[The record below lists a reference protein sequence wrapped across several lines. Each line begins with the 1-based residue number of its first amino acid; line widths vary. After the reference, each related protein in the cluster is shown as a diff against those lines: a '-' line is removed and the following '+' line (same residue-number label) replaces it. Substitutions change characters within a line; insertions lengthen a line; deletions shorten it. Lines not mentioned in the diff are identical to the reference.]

1 MGARPM
7 TPISTI
13 IMAGGMGTRMRSPQP
28 KVLHELCGLP
38 MLAWVARAARAAGAE
53 DVVVVAGPETA
64 EPIAAALADV
74 RVVVQSPANG
84 TGHAVMVG
92 LEGVPASAE
101 RVVVLSGDTP
111 LIEAATIRHAI
122 EACAGEAGAALVSAR
137 LAPPHAYGRV
147 VRDDRGRVSRIVE
160 ARDATPEELAL
171 DEFNVGL
178 YCFRRDALAA
188 ALPRLTPHN
197 AQGELYLTDVM
208 GLLAADG
215 RPAVAVDE
223 PAPATGEGVNTMV
236 ELAERE
242 AALRAR
248 ILREHMLAGVR
259 IVDPAT
265 TYVDGGVQLAPGC
278 RLEPNVM
285 LRGTTSVGTGTV
297 IGPHV
302 MVDDGAIGERCKI
315 GPFAYLRPGCTLAE
329 GAQVGRFVEL
339 KNTSLGERAKVPHL
353 SYVGDAEVGA
363 GSNLGASTI
372 TANYDG
378 RNKHRTT
385 IGEGVSTMVHSTLVA
400 PVTIGDGAYVAAGSV
415 ITDDVEAG
423 ALAIARP
430 RQTNKPGYA
439 ARVEAR
445 RKEEH
450 Q

>member
-1 MGARPM
+1 MAA
-7 TPISTI
+7 ISTI
-13 IMAGGMGTRMRSPQP
+13 IMAGGMGTRMRSPLP

-38 MLAWVARAARAAGAE
+38 MLAWVARAAREAGAG
-53 DVVVVAGPETA
+53 DVIVVAGPETA
-64 EPIAAALADV
+64 EPIAAALPDV

-92 LEGVPASAE
+92 MEAVPATSE
-101 RVVVLSGDTP
+101 LVVVLSGDTP
-111 LIEAATIRHAI
+111 LIEPATVQRAIAACTGD
-122 EACAGEAGAALVSAR
+122 AGGALVSAR
-137 LAPPHAYGRV
+137 LAPPHAYGRI
-147 VRDDRGRVSRIVE
+147 VRDGARVARIVE

-178 YCFRRDALAA
+178 YCFRREALAA
-188 ALPRLTPHN
+188 ALPRLTAQN
-197 AQGELYLTDVM
+197 AQGELYLTDVI
-208 GLLAADG
+208 GLLAEDG
-215 RPAVAVDE
+215 AAAVAVDE
-223 PAPATGEGVNTMV
+223 PAPETAEGVNTLA

-242 AALRAR
+242 AALRRR
-248 ILREHMLAGVR
+248 ILHAHMLAGVR

-265 TYVDGGVQLAPGC
+265 AYVDGDVRLEPGC

-285 LRGTTSVGTGTV
+285 LRGATSVGAGSV
-297 IGPHV
+297 IGPNA
-302 MVDDGAIGERCKI
+302 MIDDGAVGERCRV
-315 GPFAYLRPGCTLAE
+315 GPFAYLRPGCTLGD

-339 KNTSLGERAKVPHL
+339 KNTSLGEGAKVPHL
-353 SYVGDAEVGA
+353 SYVGDADVGA

-400 PVTIGDGAYVAAGSV
+400 PVMVGDGAFVAAGSV
-415 ITDDVEAG
+415 ITEDVEPG

-430 RQTNKPGYA
+430 RQTTKPGYA
-439 ARVEAR
+439 QRVEAR
-445 RKEEH
+445 RKEQE

>member
-1 MGARPM
+1 MAAI
-7 TPISTI
+7 TTI
-13 IMAGGMGTRMRSPQP
+13 IMAGGLGTRMRSPLP

-38 MLAWVARAARAAGAE
+38 MLAWVERAAREAGAE
-53 DVVVVAGPETA
+53 DVVIVAGPETA
-64 EPIAAALADV
+64 EQIAAALPDC

-84 TGHAVMVG
+84 TGDAVRVG
-92 LEGVPASAE
+92 MQAVPAEAE

-111 LIEAATIRHAI
+111 LIEAETVRRAI
-122 EACAGEAGAALVSAR
+122 AACADGIGGALVSAR

-147 VRDDRGRVSRIVE
+147 VRDGDRVARIVE

-178 YCFRRDALAA
+178 YCFQRAALAA
-188 ALPRLTPHN
+188 ALRRLSPQN
-197 AQGELYLTDVM
+197 AQGELYLTDVIA
-208 GLLAADG
+208 LLAEGGAA
-215 RPAVAVDE
+215 AVAVDE
-223 PAPATGEGVNTMV
+223 PAPETGEGVNTLA

-242 AALRAR
+242 AGLRAR
-248 ILREHMLAGVR
+248 ILRDHMLAGVR

-265 TYVDGGVQLAPGC
+265 TYVDGGVRLEAGS
-278 RLEPNVM
+278 RLEPHVI
-285 LRGTTSVGTGTV
+285 LRGATTVGAGSVL
-297 IGPHV
+297 GPYA
-302 MVDDGAIGERCKI
+302 MVDDGTIGQSCRV
-315 GPFAYLRPGCTLAE
+315 GPFAYLRPGCTLAD

-353 SYVGDAEVGA
+353 SYLGDTDVGA

-378 RNKHRTT
+378 QRKHRTT

-415 ITDDVEAG
+415 ITDDVEPG

-430 RQTNKPGYA
+430 RQTTKPGYA
-439 ARVEAR
+439 ARVAAR
-445 RKEEH
+445 RKEGEH
-450 Q
+450 

>member
-1 MGARPM
+1 MAA
-7 TPISTI
+7 ISTI
-13 IMAGGMGTRMRSPQP
+13 IMAGGLGTRMRSPLP

-38 MLAWVARAARAAGAE
+38 MLAWVVLAAREAGAA

-64 EPIAAALADV
+64 EAIAAALPDV

-92 LEGVPASAE
+92 LEAVPAEAR

-111 LIEAATIRHAI
+111 LIEPETIRRAI
-122 EACAGEAGAALVSAR
+122 GACSGGAGAALVSAR
-137 LAPPHAYGRV
+137 LAPPHAYGRI
-147 VRDDRGRVSRIVE
+147 VRDGEHVARIVE
-160 ARDATPEELAL
+160 ARDASPEELAL

-178 YCFRRDALAA
+178 YSFQHAALAA
-188 ALPRLTPHN
+188 ALPRLTPQN
-197 AQGELYLTDVM
+197 AQGELYLTDVIA
-208 GLLAADG
+208 LLAADG
-215 RPAVAVDE
+215 SPAVAVDE
-223 PAPATGEGVNTMV
+223 PAFETAEGVNTLA

-242 AALRAR
+242 AALRRR
-248 ILREHMLAGVR
+248 ILLDHMLAGVR

-265 TYVDGGVQLAPGC
+265 TYVDAGVQLAPGC
-278 RLEPNVM
+278 RIEPNVM
-285 LRGTTSVGTGTV
+285 LRGATSIGAGSV
-297 IGPHV
+297 IGPNA
-302 MVDDGAIGERCKI
+302 MVDDGTIGEGCRV

-339 KNTSLGERAKVPHL
+339 KNTNLGERAKVPHL
-353 SYVGDAEVGA
+353 SYVGDADVGA

-430 RQTNKPGYA
+430 RQTTKPGYA
-439 ARVEAR
+439 ARVDAR
-445 RKEEH
+445 RKDE
-450 Q
+450 QQ

>member
-1 MGARPM
+1 MGAEPM

-13 IMAGGMGTRMRSPQP
+13 IMAGGMGTRMRSPLP

-38 MLAWVARAARAAGAE
+38 MLAWVARAAREAGAE
-53 DVVVVAGPETA
+53 DVVVVTSPETA
-64 EPIAAALADV
+64 EPIAAALPEV
-74 RVVVQSPANG
+74 RVAVQSPANG

-92 LEGVPASAE
+92 LEAVPASSE

-111 LIEAATIRHAI
+111 LIEPGTIRRAI
-122 EACAGEAGAALVSAR
+122 EACSGAAGGALVSAR

-147 VRDDRGRVSRIVE
+147 VRDGDRVARIVE
-160 ARDATPEELAL
+160 ARDASAHELAI

-188 ALPRLTPHN
+188 ALSRLTSHN
-197 AQGELYLTDVM
+197 AQGELYLTDVVA
-208 GLLAADG
+208 LIAADG
-215 RPAVAVDE
+215 ASAVAVDE
-223 PAPATGEGVNTMV
+223 PAPETAEGVNTLV

-242 AALRAR
+242 ARLRAR
-248 ILREHMLAGVR
+248 ILRDHMLAGVR
-259 IVDPAT
+259 VVDPAT
-265 TYVDGGVQLAPGC
+265 TYVDGTVELAEGC

-285 LRGTTSVGTGTV
+285 LRGSTTVGAGSVL
-297 IGPHV
+297 GPHV
-302 MVDDGAIGERCKI
+302 MIDDSTIGERCKV

-339 KNTSLGERAKVPHL
+339 KNAGLGAGAKVPHL
-353 SYVGDAEVGA
+353 SYIGDADIGA

-378 RNKHRTT
+378 HDKHRTT
-385 IGEGVSTMVHSTLVA
+385 IGEDVKTSVHSSLIA
-400 PVTIGDGAYVAAGSV
+400 PVTIGDGAIVAAGSV

-430 RQTNKPGYA
+430 RQTTKPGYA
-439 ARVEAR
+439 ERAGAR
-445 RKEEH
+445 RKEG
-450 Q
+450 QQ

>member
-1 MGARPM
+1 MAA
-7 TPISTI
+7 ISTI
-13 IMAGGMGTRMRSPQP
+13 IMAGGLGTRMRSPLP

-64 EPIAAALADV
+64 EAIAAALPDV

-84 TGHAVMVG
+84 TGDAVRVG
-92 LEGVPASAE
+92 LEAVPAEAE

-111 LIEAATIRHAI
+111 LIEPDTVRRAI
-122 EACAGEAGAALVSAR
+122 EACTGGVGGALVSGR
-137 LAPPHAYGRV
+137 LEPPHAYGRV
-147 VRDDRGRVSRIVE
+147 VRDGDHVARVVE
-160 ARDATPEELAL
+160 ARDAGPEELAL
-171 DEFNVGL
+171 NEFNVGL

-188 ALPRLTPHN
+188 ALPRLAAHN
-197 AQGELYLTDVM
+197 AQGELYLTDVI

-215 RPAVAVDE
+215 RGAVAVDE
-223 PAPATGEGVNTMV
+223 PAPETGEGVNTLA

-242 AALRAR
+242 AGLRAR
-248 ILREHMLAGVR
+248 ILRDHMLAGVR

-265 TYVDGGVQLAPGC
+265 TYVDGGVCLEPGC
-278 RLEPNVM
+278 RLEPHVM
-285 LRGTTSVGTGTV
+285 LRGATTVGAGSV
-297 IGPHV
+297 IGPYA
-302 MVDDGAIGERCKI
+302 MIDDGTIGESCRV

-353 SYVGDAEVGA
+353 SYLGDTDVGA

-378 RNKHRTT
+378 RRKHRTT
-385 IGEGVSTMVHSTLVA
+385 IGKGVSTMVHSTLVA
-400 PVTIGDGAYVAAGSV
+400 PITIGDGAYVAAGSV
-415 ITDDVEAG
+415 ITEDVEPG

-430 RQTNKPGYA
+430 RQTTKPGYA
-439 ARVEAR
+439 ARVDAR
-445 RKEEH
+445 RKEGEH
-450 Q
+450 

>member
-1 MGARPM
+1 MAA
-7 TPISTI
+7 ISTI
-13 IMAGGMGTRMRSPQP
+13 IMAGGLGTRMRSPLP

-38 MLAWVARAARAAGAE
+38 MLAWVAKAAREAGAD
-53 DVVVVAGPETA
+53 DVIVVAGPETA
-64 EPIAAALADV
+64 APIAAALPSV

-92 LEGVPASAE
+92 LEAVPASSE
-101 RVVVLSGDTP
+101 LVVVLSGDTP
-111 LIEAATIRHAI
+111 LIEPETVRRAI
-122 EACAGEAGAALVSAR
+122 DACAGDAGGALVSAR

-147 VRDDRGRVSRIVE
+147 VRDGPHVARIVE
-160 ARDATPEELAL
+160 ARDASPEELAL

-178 YCFRRDALAA
+178 YCFRRAALAA
-188 ALPRLTPHN
+188 ALPRLTAQN
-197 AQGELYLTDVM
+197 AQGELYLTDAI

-215 RPAVAVDE
+215 TPAVAVDE
-223 PAPATGEGVNTMV
+223 PAPETAEGVNTLA

-248 ILREHMLAGVR
+248 ILHAHMLAGVR

-265 TYVDGGVQLAPGC
+265 AYVDDGVRLAPGS

-285 LRGTTSVGTGTV
+285 LRGATSVGAGSV
-297 IGPHV
+297 IGPNA
-302 MVDDGAIGERCKI
+302 MIDGGTIGDGCRV
-315 GPFAYLRPGCTLAE
+315 GPFAYLRPGCTLAD

-339 KNTSLGERAKVPHL
+339 KNTSLGEGAKVPHL
-353 SYVGDAEVGA
+353 SYVGDADVGA

-385 IGEGVSTMVHSTLVA
+385 IGEGVSTSVHSTLVA
-400 PVTIGDGAYVAAGSV
+400 PVTVGDGAYVAAGSV
-415 ITDDVEAG
+415 ITDDVEPG

-430 RQTNKPGYA
+430 RQTTKPGYA
-439 ARVEAR
+439 ERVEAR
-445 RKEEH
+445 RKE
-450 Q
+450 QQQ

>member
-1 MGARPM
+1 
-7 TPISTI
+7 
-13 IMAGGMGTRMRSPQP
+13 
-28 KVLHELCGLP
+28 
-38 MLAWVARAARAAGAE
+38 
-53 DVVVVAGPETA
+53 
-64 EPIAAALADV
+64 
-74 RVVVQSPANG
+74 
-84 TGHAVMVG
+84 
-92 LEGVPASAE
+92 
-101 RVVVLSGDTP
+101 VLSGDTP
-111 LIEAATIRHAI
+111 LIEAETIRRAI
-122 EACAGEAGAALVSAR
+122 AACAGGAGGALVSAR
-137 LAPPHAYGRV
+137 LAPPHAYGRI
-147 VRDDRGRVSRIVE
+147 VREREHVARIVE
-160 ARDATPEELAL
+160 ARDAAPDELAL

-188 ALPRLTPHN
+188 ALPRLTAQN
-197 AQGELYLTDVM
+197 AQGELYLTDTI

-215 RPAVAVDE
+215 SPVVAVDE
-223 PAPATGEGVNTMV
+223 PAFDTAEGVNTLA

-242 AALRAR
+242 ASLRTR

-278 RLEPNVM
+278 RIEPNVM
-285 LRGTTSVGTGTV
+285 LRGATSVAAGSV
-297 IGPHV
+297 IGPYA
-302 MVDDGAIGERCKI
+302 MVDDGTIGESCRV

-353 SYVGDAEVGA
+353 SYIGDADIGA

-400 PVTIGDGAYVAAGSV
+400 PVTVGDGAYVAAGSV
-415 ITDDVEAG
+415 ITEDVEAG

-430 RQTNKPGYA
+430 RQTTKPGYA
-439 ARVEAR
+439 ARVDAR
-445 RKEEH
+445 RKE
-450 Q
+450 QQ

>member
-1 MGARPM
+1 M

-38 MLAWVARAARAAGAE
+38 MLAWVARAAREAGTE

-64 EPIAAALADV
+64 EPIAAALPDV

-84 TGHAVMVG
+84 TGHAVTVG
-92 LEGVPASAE
+92 LEAVPASAE

-111 LIEAATIRHAI
+111 LIEADTIRRAI
-122 EACAGEAGAALVSAR
+122 AACADGVGGALVSAR
-137 LAPPHAYGRV
+137 LAPPHAYGRI
-147 VRDDRGRVSRIVE
+147 VRDGERVARIVE
-160 ARDATPEELAL
+160 ARDATAEELAL

-178 YCFRRDALAA
+178 YCFRREALAA

-197 AQGELYLTDVM
+197 AQGELYLTDVVA
-208 GLLAADG
+208 LLAADG
-215 RPAVAVDE
+215 AGAVAVDE
-223 PAPATGEGVNTMV
+223 PAPETGEGVNTLV

-242 AALRAR
+242 AALRTR
-248 ILREHMLAGVR
+248 ILRDHMLAGVR
-259 IVDPAT
+259 IVDPASA
-265 TYVDGGVQLAPGC
+265 YVDAAVTLAPGC

-285 LRGTTSVGTGTV
+285 LRGATSVGAGSV
-297 IGPHV
+297 IGPNA
-302 MVDDGAIGERCKI
+302 MIDDGAIGEGCRV
-315 GPFAYLRPGCTLAE
+315 GPFAYLRPGCTLAD

-415 ITDDVEAG
+415 ITEDVEAG

-430 RQTNKPGYA
+430 RQTTKPGYA

-445 RKEEH
+445 RKEG
-450 Q
+450 QQ

>member
-1 MGARPM
+1 MAA
-7 TPISTI
+7 ISTI
-13 IMAGGMGTRMRSPQP
+13 IMAGGLGTRMRSPLP

-38 MLAWVARAARAAGAE
+38 MLAWVARAARAAGAD

-64 EPIAAALADV
+64 EAIGAALPDV

-84 TGHAVMVG
+84 TGDAVRVG
-92 LEGVPASAE
+92 LEAVPAEAE

-111 LIEAATIRHAI
+111 LIDPETVRRAIAA
-122 EACAGEAGAALVSAR
+122 CGGGVGGALVSAR

-147 VRDDRGRVSRIVE
+147 VREGERVARIVE
-160 ARDATPEELAL
+160 ARDATPEELVL

-178 YCFRRDALAA
+178 YCFARGPLAA
-188 ALPRLTPHN
+188 ALPRLAPQN

-208 GLLAADG
+208 ELLASDG
-215 RPAVAVDE
+215 CAAVAVDE
-223 PAPATGEGVNTMV
+223 PRPETGEGVNTLA

-242 AALRAR
+242 AGLRAR
-248 ILREHMLAGVR
+248 ILHGHMLAGVR
-259 IVDPAT
+259 IVDPGT
-265 TYVDGGVQLAPGC
+265 TYVDGGVRLEPGC

-285 LRGTTSVGTGTV
+285 LRGDTTIGPQSV
-297 IGPHV
+297 IGPYV
-302 MVDDGAIGERCKI
+302 MIDDGTIGEGCRV
-315 GPFAYLRPGCTLAE
+315 GPFAYLRPGCTLAD

-339 KNTSLGERAKVPHL
+339 KNTTLGERAKVPHL
-353 SYVGDAEVGA
+353 SYLGDAEVGA

-378 RNKHRTT
+378 RRKHRTT

-415 ITDDVEAG
+415 ITDDVEPG

-430 RQTNKPGYA
+430 RQTTKPGYA
-439 ARVEAR
+439 ARVDAR
-445 RKEEH
+445 RKEGDN
-450 Q
+450 

>member
-1 MGARPM
+1 MAA
-7 TPISTI
+7 ISTI
-13 IMAGGMGTRMRSPQP
+13 IMAGGLGTRMRSPLP

-38 MLAWVARAARAAGAE
+38 MLAWVARAAREAGA
-53 DVVVVAGPETA
+53 DDIVIVAGPETA
-64 EPIAAALADV
+64 EPIAAALPDA

-92 LEGVPASAE
+92 LEAVPAGAE

-111 LIEAATIRHAI
+111 LIDSETIRRAI
-122 EACAGEAGAALVSAR
+122 AACDGGAGGALVSAR
-137 LAPPHAYGRV
+137 LAPPHAYGRI
-147 VRDDRGRVSRIVE
+147 VRDGERVARIVE

-188 ALPRLTPHN
+188 ALPRLTAQN
-197 AQGELYLTDVM
+197 AQGELYLTDVI

-215 RPAVAVDE
+215 IAAVAVDE
-223 PAPATGEGVNTMV
+223 PAPETAEGVNTLA

-248 ILREHMLAGVR
+248 ILRDHMLAGVR

-265 TYVDGGVQLAPGC
+265 TYVDGGVVLAPGS
-278 RLEPNVM
+278 RLEPHVM
-285 LRGTTSVGTGTV
+285 LRGATAVGAGSV
-297 IGPHV
+297 IGPYA
-302 MVDDGAIGERCKI
+302 MVDDGTIGEHCKV

-339 KNTSLGERAKVPHL
+339 KNTALGEGAKVPHL
-353 SYVGDAEVGA
+353 SYVGDAEIGA

-415 ITDDVEAG
+415 ITEDVEPG

-439 ARVEAR
+439 AQVEAR
-445 RKEEH
+445 RKEKG

>member
-1 MGARPM
+1 MAA
-7 TPISTI
+7 ISTI
-13 IMAGGMGTRMRSPQP
+13 IMAGGLGTRMRSPLP

-38 MLAWVARAARAAGAE
+38 MLAWVVRAARAAGA
-53 DVVVVAGPETA
+53 DDAIVVAGPETA
-64 EPIAAALADV
+64 EPIAAALRDV

-92 LEGVPASAE
+92 LELVPAEAAL
-101 RVVVLSGDTP
+101 VVVLSGDTP
-111 LIEAATIRHAI
+111 LIEPETVRRVIA
-122 EACAGEAGAALVSAR
+122 ACADGAGGALVSAR

-147 VRDDRGRVSRIVE
+147 VREGDRVARIVE
-160 ARDATPEELAL
+160 ARDASPEELAL

-188 ALPRLTPHN
+188 ALPRLTPQN
-197 AQGELYLTDVM
+197 AQGEFYLTDVI

-215 RPAVAVDE
+215 QAAVAVDE
-223 PAPATGEGVNTMV
+223 PAPQTAEGVNTLA
-236 ELAERE
+236 ELADRE

-259 IVDPAT
+259 VVDPAT
-265 TYVDGGVQLAPGC
+265 TYVDGGVRLAPGC
-278 RLEPNVM
+278 RLEPHVM
-285 LRGTTSVGTGTV
+285 LRGATAVGAGSV
-297 IGPHV
+297 IGPYA
-302 MVDDGAIGERCKI
+302 MIDDGTIGEGCRV

-353 SYVGDAEVGA
+353 SYLGDTEVGA

-400 PVTIGDGAYVAAGSV
+400 PLTIGAGAYIAAGSV
-415 ITDDVEAG
+415 ITDDVEPG

-430 RQTNKPGYA
+430 RQTTKPGYA

-445 RKEEH
+445 RKEEEGK
-450 Q
+450 

>member
-1 MGARPM
+1 MAA
-7 TPISTI
+7 ISTI
-13 IMAGGMGTRMRSPQP
+13 IMAGGLGTRMRSPLP

-38 MLAWVARAARAAGAE
+38 MLAWVVEAAREAGAD

-64 EPIAAALADV
+64 GPIESALAGV

-92 LEGVPASAE
+92 LEAVPAEAE

-111 LIEAATIRHAI
+111 LIDSETIRRAI
-122 EACAGEAGAALVSAR
+122 DACSGGAGGALVSAR
-137 LAPPHAYGRV
+137 LAPPHAYGRI
-147 VRDDRGRVSRIVE
+147 VRDGDHVARIVE
-160 ARDATPEELAL
+160 ARDASPEELAL

-178 YCFRRDALAA
+178 YCFQRDALAA
-188 ALPRLTPHN
+188 ALPHLTAHN
-197 AQGELYLTDVM
+197 AQGELYLTDVI

-215 RPAVAVDE
+215 TPALAVDE
-223 PAPATGEGVNTMV
+223 PAYETAEGVNTLA

-242 AALRAR
+242 AALRRR
-248 ILREHMLAGVR
+248 ILHRHMLAGVR

-265 TYVDGGVQLAPGC
+265 TYVDGGVQLAPGT
-278 RLEPNVM
+278 RIEPHVM
-285 LRGTTSVGTGTV
+285 LRGTTSIGASSV
-297 IGPHV
+297 IGPYA
-302 MVDDGAIGERCKI
+302 MVDDSTIGEHCRV

-339 KNTSLGERAKVPHL
+339 KNTNLGERAKVPHL
-353 SYVGDAEVGA
+353 SYVGDADVGA

-430 RQTNKPGYA
+430 RQTTKPGYA
-439 ARVEAR
+439 ARVDAR
-445 RKEEH
+445 RKDE
-450 Q
+450 QQ

>member
-1 MGARPM
+1 MGAAPM

-13 IMAGGMGTRMRSPQP
+13 IMAGGMGTRMRSPLP

-38 MLAWVARAARAAGAE
+38 MLAWVARAAREAGAE

-64 EPIAAALADV
+64 GPIAAALPGV

-92 LEGVPASAE
+92 LEAVPEDSE

-111 LIEAATIRHAI
+111 LIEAASIRRAI
-122 EACAGEAGAALVSAR
+122 EACGGDAGAALVSAR
-137 LAPPHAYGRV
+137 LAPPHAYGRI
-147 VRDDRGRVSRIVE
+147 VRDGEHVARIVE
-160 ARDATPEELAL
+160 ARDASPAELAL

-178 YCFRRDALAA
+178 YCFMRGPLAV
-188 ALPRLTPHN
+188 ALPRLTAHN
-197 AQGELYLTDVM
+197 AQGELYLTDVVA
-208 GLLAADG
+208 LLAADG
-215 RPAVAVDE
+215 HSAVAVDE
-223 PAPATGEGVNTMV
+223 PAPATAAGVNTLV
-236 ELAERE
+236 ELADRE
-242 AALRAR
+242 ASLRAR

-265 TYVDGGVQLAPGC
+265 TYVDAGVQLAPGC
-278 RLEPNVM
+278 RLEPDVM
-285 LRGTTSVGTGTV
+285 LRGATSIGTGSV

-302 MVDDGAIGERCKI
+302 MVDGGTIGEGCKI
-315 GPFAYLRPGCTLAE
+315 GPFAYLRPGCTLAD

-353 SYVGDAEVGA
+353 SYVGDADVGA

-378 RNKHRTT
+378 RDKHRTT
-385 IGEGVSTMVHSTLVA
+385 IGEGVSTSVHSTLVA

-415 ITDDVEAG
+415 ITDDIEAG
-423 ALAIARP
+423 ALGIARP
-430 RQTNKPGYA
+430 RQTTKPGYA

-450 Q
+450 E

>member
-1 MGARPM
+1 M
-7 TPISTI
+7 TAISTI
-13 IMAGGMGTRMRSPQP
+13 IMAGGMGTRMRSPLP

-38 MLAWVARAARAAGAE
+38 MLAWVARAAREAGAD
-53 DVVVVAGPETA
+53 DVIVVAGPPTA
-64 EPIAAALADV
+64 EPIAAALPDV

-92 LEGVPASAE
+92 MEAVPATSE

-111 LIEAATIRHAI
+111 LIEPETVRRAI
-122 EACAGEAGAALVSAR
+122 AACAGDAGGALVSAR
-137 LAPPHAYGRV
+137 LAPPHAYGRI
-147 VRDDRGRVSRIVE
+147 VRDGERVARIVE

-178 YCFRRDALAA
+178 YCFRREALAA
-188 ALPRLTPHN
+188 ALPRLTPQN
-197 AQGELYLTDVM
+197 AQGELYLTDVIA
-208 GLLAADG
+208 LLAADG
-215 RPAVAVDE
+215 CAAVAVDE
-223 PAPATGEGVNTMV
+223 PAPETAEGVNTLA
-236 ELAERE
+236 ELAERD
-242 AALRAR
+242 AALRRR
-248 ILREHMLAGVR
+248 ILHAHMLAGVR

-265 TYVDGGVQLAPGC
+265 TYVDGDVRLEPGC

-285 LRGTTSVGTGTV
+285 LRGATSVGAGSLIGPNAMIDDGTV
-297 IGPHV
+297 
-302 MVDDGAIGERCKI
+302 GEGCRV
-315 GPFAYLRPGCTLAE
+315 GPFAYLRPGCTLAD

-339 KNTSLGERAKVPHL
+339 KNTSLGEGAKVPHL
-353 SYVGDAEVGA
+353 SYVGDADIGA

-400 PVTIGDGAYVAAGSV
+400 PVTVGDGAFVAAGSV
-415 ITDDVEAG
+415 ITDDVEPG

-430 RQTNKPGYA
+430 RQTTKPGYA
-439 ARVEAR
+439 KRVEAR
-445 RKEEH
+445 RKEQE